1 MTTFDMPERRPGDI
15 MTALQ
20 PQEAAPPRAERI
32 RNILTRAFAPA
43 RLDIVDDSARHAG
56 HAGAAGGA
64 SETHFSVAIVSDVF
78 THRSRVER
86 SRMVHEALAGEFAA
100 GLHALS
106 LHLRSPSE

>member
-1 MTTFDMPERRPGDI
+1 

-20 PQEAAPPRAERI
+20 PQEAGRLRARRLRE
-32 RNILTRAFAPA
+32 ILTHEFSPTK
-43 RLDIVDDSARHAG
+43 LDIVDESARHAG

-64 SETHFSVAIVSDVF
+64 GETHFNVAIVSDVF
-78 THRSRVER
+78 TRRSRVER
-86 SRMVHEALAGEFAA
+86 SRMVYAALADEFAS